1 MENGMFPLST
11 RQFPAAHEEQYVVV
25 GKYQTILQIDTYTVH
40 KLPHAIGAIH
50 YLINS

>member
-25 GKYQTILQIDTYTVH
+25 RKYQTILQIDTYTSDRTSY
-40 KLPHAIGAIH
+40 GAG
-50 YLINS
+50 Y